1 MATTHP
7 APAGVLPARER
18 EEPVKAK
25 PRLGWVDVAKGIGI
39 ILVVHGHAVDG
50 LMSAGLLP
58 RTGLAAFSFY
68 AVYCFHM
75 PLFFLLSGLFVPG
88 QIARDRGR
96 FAWRQIGSIV
106 WPYFLWSIIQITVLY
121 LASSYV
127 NKPREHLDFIQ
138 ILWAP
143 PSQFWF
149 LYVLFLFHMVAALLV
164 RRNTIVPILV
174 AGAIAF
180 VGFHTLWP
188 RPTIP
193 HFFSEL
199 LIFYA
204 LGTAL
209 AGQMAAIPAWMAR
222 YRVVVAAACLLAVPY
237 IWFGF
242 SRGFGFDYMAMIPVT
257 LIGICGVLTVA
268 TMLSGR
274 AAALF
279 RFLGERAMA
288 IYVLHVLFVAGTRIV
303 LAKALHI
310 QNGAL
315 LWPILLT
322 AGVVGPVVVFELA
335 ARAGWSQRLGLGAK
349 PRAAKA
355 SNA

>member
-7 APAGVLPARER
+7 APAGVLSARGR
-18 EEPVKAK
+18 EEPVKAA

-39 ILVVHGHAVDG
+39 VLVVHGHAIDG
-50 LMSAGLLP
+50 LMSAGLLS
-58 RTGLAAFSFY
+58 RAGLAAFSFY

-88 QIARDRGR
+88 QIARDRRR

-127 NKPREHLDFIQ
+127 NKPREHLDYIQ

-149 LYVLFLFHMVAALLV
+149 LYVLFLFHMVSRLLV
-164 RRNTIVPILV
+164 RRDTIVPMLV

-180 VGFHTLWP
+180 VGFHILWP
-188 RPTIP
+188 RMTIP

-204 LGTAL
+204 VGTAL
-209 AGQMAAIPAWMAR
+209 AGQMAGIPAVMAR
-222 YRVVVAAACLLAVPY
+222 FRLPIAAACLLVVPY
-237 IWFGF
+237 MWFGF
-242 SRGFGFDYMAMIPVT
+242 TRGLGFDYLAMIPAT
-257 LIGICGVLTVA
+257 LIGICGVLAAA
-268 TMLSGR
+268 TLLSGR

-279 RFLGERAMA
+279 RYLGERAMA

-303 LAKALHI
+303 LAKALHL

-315 LWPILLT
+315 LWPILLG
-322 AGVVGPVVVFELA
+322 AGVVGPIVVFEIA
-335 ARAGWSQRLGLGAK
+335 ARAGWNQRLGLGAK